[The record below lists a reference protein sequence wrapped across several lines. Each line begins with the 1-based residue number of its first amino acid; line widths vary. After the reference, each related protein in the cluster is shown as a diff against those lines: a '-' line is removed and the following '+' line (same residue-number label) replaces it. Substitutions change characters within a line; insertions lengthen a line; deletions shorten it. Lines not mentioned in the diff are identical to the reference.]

1 MKLYYIDKRQFEY
14 TEDRRGKCPY
24 IIKEAEV
31 NRETSRSY
39 VLDYDVK
46 VSKKE
51 LQSIDRYNGLITQYY
66 LTYEDAQKAMWLEIN
81 KFNIIQYL
89 RSSKNYDLYKHIL
102 SELQKDGME
111 ICEL

>member
-1 MKLYYIDKRQFEY
+1 
-14 TEDRRGKCPY
+14 
-24 IIKEAEV
+24 
-31 NRETSRSY
+31 
-39 VLDYDVK
+39 
-46 VSKKE
+46 
-51 LQSIDRYNGLITQYY
+51 
-66 LTYEDAQKAMWLEIN
+66 MWLEIN